1 MNPEKK
7 KMSALDKDYL
17 DYYKLE
23 ENQDDPLANFLNKA
37 ANSSVRDD
45 ILKKIHGNRNSGRA
59 KNIATRSALI
69 GSLGAGTGLG
79 MYRLLA
85 RDRSLKGNLI
95 AGGTGALVGGL
106 GGAYL
111 GNRYDRK
118 VAEYADEPEE
128 FLRRDARLKKLN
140 ETYKHIGSKINAYT

>member
-1 MNPEKK
+1 MDQRKP
-7 KMSALDKDYL
+7 SALDKDYL

-23 ENQDDPLANFLNKA
+23 ENQDDPLASFLNKA
-37 ANSSVRDD
+37 ANSGVRDD
-45 ILKKIHGNRNSGRA
+45 ILKKIKGNRNSGRA
-59 KNIATRSALI
+59 KNIASRSALI
-69 GSLGAGTGLG
+69 GTLGAGTGLG
-79 MYRLLA
+79 MYQLLS
-85 RDRSLKGNLI
+85 RDKSLKGKLI

-128 FLRRDARLKKLN
+128 FLRRDARLKRLN
-140 ETYKHIGSKINAYT
+140 ETYKHIGSKINAFT